1 MARNNHPEP
10 VELLRP
16 RNSPVTYPP
25 CVVVIFGGAGDLSHR
40 KLLPAL
46 YNLFVDGELPE
57 KLAIVGFS
65 IEDLDDDKYRAFAR
79 DGVEKY
85 SRRKPDDE
93 HWSGLAQRLHFV
105 RGSFTESG
113 DYERLKQRLSEL
125 DAEVG
130 AGGNRI
136 FYFAIPPGFIEK
148 CSEGLSAAG
157 MVARHVPGLAT
168 AHIAALFDAEHGYA
182 TPKVDARGAVFDD
195 QGRVLMVR
203 EIQDEGRW
211 TLPGGWADV
220 NQTPSECVLREIRE
234 ESGFEAAIIKLAL
247 LHDRARQGHQPAGLF
262 SIYKLFFVCRLTGG
276 AARPSLETS
285 EVRFFARDALPADL
299 SLGRTLPHQLDR
311 LFAHHAAPDLAT
323 EFD

>member
-1 MARNNHPEP
+1 MSEHAGGGEPDWLREARE
-10 VELLRP
+10 
-16 RNSPVTYPP
+16 
-25 CVVVIFGGAGDLSHR
+25 IQ
-40 KLLPAL
+40 
-46 YNLFVDGELPE
+46 
-57 KLAIVGFS
+57 AI
-65 IEDLDDDKYRAFAR
+65 AQT
-79 DGVEKY
+79 
-85 SRRKPDDE
+85 
-93 HWSGLAQRLHFV
+93 GLAFSRDPYD
-105 RGSFTESG
+105 RER
-113 DYERLKQRLSEL
+113 YERLR
-125 DAEVG
+125 
-130 AGGNRI
+130 
-136 FYFAIPPGFIEK
+136 AI
-148 CSEGLSAAG
+148 AAG